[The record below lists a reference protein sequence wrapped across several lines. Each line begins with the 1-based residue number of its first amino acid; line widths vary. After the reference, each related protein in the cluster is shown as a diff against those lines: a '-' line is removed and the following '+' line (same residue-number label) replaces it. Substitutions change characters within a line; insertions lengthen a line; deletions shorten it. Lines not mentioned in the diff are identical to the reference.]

1 MNNLA
6 RSLFYAL
13 PTKWRFI
20 VRRLFFLP
28 TDTFE
33 YIIGKRRPPYPP
45 KGLIFTGSGDFKK
58 QGVNL
63 LAEFIKYGSLKRT
76 DTILDIGSG
85 IGRLA
90 IPLTHFLDK
99 NGRYEGFDIVEK
111 GVLWCQQHITNKH
124 PNFRFKYIPLLNDL
138 YTQHEQ
144 KAEVF
149 TFPYPDNTFDKV
161 ILLSVFTHMTPIEVN
176 NYMKE
181 INRVLKNGGLCYATF
196 FVMNEESNRLMK
208 APFIFSH
215 EYEQHYLMNQEVQ
228 GANVAY
234 KEAFLM
240 DNLIKDNGL
249 RLKTIHYGW
258 WCGRKKSTCVQFQ
271 DVIIFEKV

>member
-20 VRRLFFLP
+20 VRRLLFLP
-28 TDTFE
+28 IDTFE

-58 QGVNL
+58 QGDNL
-63 LAEFIKYGSLKRT
+63 LAEFIKYGKLKPT

-90 IPLTHFLDK
+90 IPLTSFLAK
-99 NGRYEGFDIVEK
+99 NGRYEGFDIVER
-111 GVLWCQQHITNKH
+111 GVRWCQKHITNKH
-124 PNFRFKYIPLLNDL
+124 PNFNFKYVPLLNDL
-138 YTQHEQ
+138 YTEHEQ
-144 KAEVF
+144 KAEAF

-161 ILLSVFTHMTPIEVN
+161 VLLSVFTHMTPTEVD

-181 INRVLKNGGLCYATF
+181 IHRVLKKGGLCYATF
-196 FVMNEESNRLMK
+196 FVMNEESKKLMK
-208 APFIFSH
+208 APFTFPH
-215 EYEQHYLMNQEVQ
+215 EYEQHYLMSQEVQ

-234 KEAFLM
+234 KEAFLR
-240 DNLIKDNGL
+240 NHLIEKNGL
-249 RLKTIHYGW
+249 QLQAIHTGW
-258 WCGRKKSTCVQFQ
+258 WCGRKKSACVQFQ
-271 DVIIFEKV
+271 DVVVFGK